1 MAERPISLLLSPTD
15 MMRTSIWVSF
25 LLISRTEYSTAP
37 CGTGLYSK
45 GSPLEKAQRT
55 TSKYRSISSWGLDR
69 KHIYIYIAEIRNT
82 NDTYSTFDILR
93 QINEYGAWDNKSVKE
108 DVTRSFSIDERTI
121 TWPEFCNI
129 KVITTEF
136 RNISEQRTPN
146 LLLRNQINYLQP
158 LVTSDLDRSLLNFSP
173 KESDSSKWEPT
184 YMNTTSNVLH
194 NSLSRLQEMQPS
206 SRDLNDSQNSTWK
219 SVLSFQLIWRGSN
232 QKRI

>member
-1 MAERPISLLLSPTD
+1 M
-15 MMRTSIWVSF
+15 
-25 LLISRTEYSTAP
+25 
-37 CGTGLYSK
+37 
-45 GSPLEKAQRT
+45 
-55 TSKYRSISSWGLDR
+55 
-69 KHIYIYIAEIRNT
+69 
-82 NDTYSTFDILR
+82 
-93 QINEYGAWDNKSVKE
+93 KE

-146 LLLRNQINYLQP
+146 LLLRNQVNYLQP

-232 QKRI
+232 QKRIWVRDVDWGIKRQRNQWGASSPKLNWQSLNGSLRRRPR